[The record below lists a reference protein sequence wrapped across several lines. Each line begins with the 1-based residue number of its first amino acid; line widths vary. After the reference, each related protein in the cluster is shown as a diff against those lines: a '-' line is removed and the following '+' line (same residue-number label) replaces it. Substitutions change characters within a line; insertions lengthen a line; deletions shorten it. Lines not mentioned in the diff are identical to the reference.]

1 MKVKLKDRQSI
12 IKTYNNSF
20 EIKFKLYNV
29 NNKKDLINHIFLF
42 SNGENLS
49 KKNYIK
55 SKYINEKKTLKYKFM
70 EKNL

>member
-1 MKVKLKDRQSI
+1 MKVKLKDRQST

-49 KKNYIK
+49 KKYYIK
-55 SKYINEKKTLKYKFM
+55 SKYINEKKKL
-70 EKNL
+70 